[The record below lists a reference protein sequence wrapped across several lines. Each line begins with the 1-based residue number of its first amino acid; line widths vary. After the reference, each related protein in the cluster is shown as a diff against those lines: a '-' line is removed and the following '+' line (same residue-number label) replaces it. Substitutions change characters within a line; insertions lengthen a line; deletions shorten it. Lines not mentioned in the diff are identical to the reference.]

1 MSSNPFD
8 DDPGSSEPLDDAV
21 LQDVDAIMA
30 ARSLDDLMKTE
41 DAEALRSIL
50 AALHEFPELDGFIA
64 NFCAEFRTWC
74 PEAEQPLRWTQM
86 HKDFVSLVEQRI
98 EQHLQAHGAT
108 SADLH
113 ALLAETTG
121 GDARAD
127 RFLAI
132 VLGLEDYGQFCG
144 LMQAHAA
151 SLAVAA
157 EMESV
162 ALS

>member
-1 MSSNPFD
+1 M
-8 DDPGSSEPLDDAV
+8 

-64 NFCAEFRTWC
+64 NFCAEFRRWS

-86 HKDFVSLVEQRI
+86 HKDFVRLVEQRI

-108 SADLH
+108 SAERTRCSPRRR
-113 ALLAETTG
+113 AETREPTG
-121 GDARAD
+121 SSRLCSA
-127 RFLAI
+127 
-132 VLGLEDYGQFCG
+132 
-144 LMQAHAA
+144 
-151 SLAVAA
+151 
-157 EMESV
+157 
-162 ALS
+162 